1 MSGDIVLIDG
11 NFISDD
17 EVMAKSNYFFTN
29 NNIYISNE
37 YIEVLNNYGIDINNY
52 NNVEELIFDIE
63 AYLNNSSSGLEDLE
77 IISQF
82 LSEYNYYNNTNK

>member
-1 MSGDIVLIDG
+1 MLIDG

-17 EVMAKSNYFFTN
+17 EVIGKNNSFFNTQ

-37 YIEVLNNYGIDINNY
+37 YINILRNYGIDVNSY
-52 NNVEELIFDIE
+52 KNVEELLFDIE
-63 AYLNNSSSGLEDLE
+63 EYLNNSSLNLDDLE
-77 IISQF
+77 LVSQF